1 MTTLTYPLNIKVRA
15 NEPVSSVPADRVLGA
30 SPFYLVRKVSVGDIG
45 GGAIGATT
53 IPLFVAP
60 AGSRPIN
67 CFLDIT
73 TAANPGVGTTRTAI
87 AVGTSASTG
96 ILYAATTVNTAGRRT
111 YAGTEA
117 QVSANGIV
125 FAADTT
131 IQAVVSV
138 DTSAITALEVIVYAE
153 LI

>member
-1 MTTLTYPLNIKVRA
+1 MTIFTYPLNIKVRP
-15 NEPVSSVPADRVLGA
+15 NEPVSSTPADRVVGQ

-87 AVGTSASTG
+87 AIGTQASTG
-96 ILYAATTVNTAGRRT
+96 ILYASTTVNTAGRRN
-111 YAGTEA
+111 YVGTEA

-153 LI
+153 MI

>member
-1 MTTLTYPLNIKVRA
+1 MTTFTYPLNIKVRP
-15 NEPVSSVPADRVLGA
+15 NEPVSSVPADRVLGSA
-30 SPFYLVRKVSVGDIG
+30 PFYLIRKVSVGDAAA
-45 GGAIGATT
+45 GAIGTTT

-73 TAANPGVGTTRTAI
+73 TPANPGVGTTRTAI
-87 AVGTSASTG
+87 AVGTAASTQA
-96 ILYAATTVNTAGRRT
+96 IYAATTVNTGGRRN

-125 FAADTT
+125 YSADTT
-131 IQAVVSV
+131 IQAIVSI
-138 DTSAITALEVIVYAE
+138 DTSAITAMEVIVYVE
-153 LI
+153 MV